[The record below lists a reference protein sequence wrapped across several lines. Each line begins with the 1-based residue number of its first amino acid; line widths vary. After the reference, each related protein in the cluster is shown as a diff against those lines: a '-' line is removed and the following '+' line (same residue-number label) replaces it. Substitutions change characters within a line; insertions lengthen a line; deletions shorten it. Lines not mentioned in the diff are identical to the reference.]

1 MGAIARPARHASG
14 MRDLGMRDLASRD
27 LASRMRGG
35 VIARSLRGSKEKKSQ
50 KNFPPKEKKLQTAF
64 TQRFL

>member
-14 MRDLGMRDLASRD
+14 MRDLGMRDR
-27 LASRMRGG
+27 